1 MAIDVR
7 SATEAYLHL
16 IPLARELAAT
26 AYTREA
32 HWLLLCSKLVALAI
46 AALLARIDLAAMLA
60 ASLRSRAK
68 PNRSAFA
75 ISFVILFSYFAL
87 EMPWFAVADWHRER
101 SYGFSHQPLA
111 AWAAEYAIQSLVT
124 ALVGAP
130 LLAGFYAAARRTGPR
145 WWVWGTGLAA
155 LGLVLA
161 LVVQPVALAPIL
173 HRYAPAPAG
182 EMRTAVERLVAS
194 GGVGGVGGDRILVY
208 DGSRQSSRYTA
219 SVTGIGS
226 SATVLLSDAMFAQGA
241 DVGAVRAVV
250 AHELG
255 HQRHAHPLQ
264 LAIFL
269 TFVVGVGLLVA
280 QRSFKSSARLLGRSE
295 LSLAD
300 PAGLPIL
307 LGIFA
312 VYTLVTTPLVNTA
325 ERLVEADADRYGLE
339 LAREPDGMAR
349 AVLATADYR
358 ASRPT
363 RLEEFLFYDHPSNA
377 RRIEAAMEWKAD
389 HAASAASALRCADC
403 RSGNAARPSADLA
416 GAEKCNAASDG
427 IHEGI

>member
-1 MAIDVR
+1 MVIDVR

-16 IPLARELAAT
+16 LPPARELAAT
-26 AYTREA
+26 AYTRDG
-32 HWLLLCSKLVALAI
+32 HWLLLCSKLVALAV
-46 AALLARIDLAAMLA
+46 AALLARGDLAARLP
-60 ASLRSRAK
+60 ASLASRAR

-75 ISFVILFSYFAL
+75 ISFAVLLSYFAL
-87 EMPWFAVADWHRER
+87 ELPWFAVADWHRER
-101 SYGFSHQPLA
+101 SYDFSHQPLA
-111 AWAAEYAIQSLVT
+111 GWAVEYAVQSFVT
-124 ALVGAP
+124 AVVGAA

-145 WWVWGTGLAA
+145 WWVWGTALAA
-155 LGLVLA
+155 VGLVLA
-161 LVVQPVALAPIL
+161 LVVQPVVLAPFL

-182 EMRTAVERLVAS
+182 EMRTAVQRLVAS
-194 GGVGGVGGDRILVY
+194 GGVTGDRVLVY

-219 SVTGIGS
+219 SVTGLGS

-255 HQRHAHPLQ
+255 HERHAHTLL
-264 LAIFL
+264 LAVFL
-269 TFVVGVGLLVA
+269 TFVIGLGLLVA
-280 QRSFKSSARLLGRSE
+280 QRFFQPSARLLGRPG
-295 LSLAD
+295 LILAD

-325 ERLVEADADRYGLE
+325 ERMVEADADRYGLE

-377 RRIEAAMEWKAD
+377 RRIEAAMQWKAD
-389 HAASAASALRCADC
+389 HAASAA
-403 RSGNAARPSADLA
+403 P
-416 GAEKCNAASDG
+416 ASR
-427 IHEGI
+427 